1 MAHRESK
8 GSGADFISALCF
20 MIFGAALAVA
30 ALKMRVFNNS
40 LLISPGLFPLILG
53 GVFIVLG
60 IFLLRSAAKRGGRTQ
75 ASRIL
80 GTDNLR
86 AFAASPKVHK
96 GMTLLAFIVVYVMAL
111 GHIPFMWATA
121 AYLIVT
127 FTYLKAMK
135 LHWNLLL
142 AVASAWAISFAFSDL
157 FRIPMP

>member
-1 MAHRESK
+1 
-8 GSGADFISALCF
+8 
-20 MIFGAALAVA
+20 MIFGAAMAIA

-40 LLISPGLFPLILG
+40 LLVSPGLFPLILG
-53 GVFIVLG
+53 GVFVFLG
-60 IFLLRSAAKRGGRTQ
+60 FFLLRSAARRGGREQ

-80 GTDNLR
+80 GTENLR
-86 AFAASPKVHK
+86 EFTASPKVRK
-96 GMTLLAFIVVYVMAL
+96 GITLLLFIVLYVLAL
-111 GHIPFMWATA
+111 GHIPFVWASA

-142 AVASAWAISFAFSDL
+142 AVAAAWAISFAFSDL

>member
-1 MAHRESK
+1 MAHRATK

-53 GVFIVLG
+53 GVFLVLG
-60 IFLLRSAAKRGGRTQ
+60 FFLLRSAAKRGGRTQ

>member
-1 MAHRESK
+1 MAHRAYK

-20 MIFGAALAVA
+20 MVFGAAMAVA
-30 ALKMRVFNNS
+30 ALKMRVFNDS

-53 GVFIVLG
+53 SVFIVLG
-60 IFLLRSAAKRGGRTQ
+60 FFLLRSAARRGGREQ

-80 GTDNLR
+80 GTENLR
-86 AFAASPKVHK
+86 EFTASPKVRK
-96 GMTLLAFIVVYVMAL
+96 GITLLLFIVLYVLAL
-111 GHIPFMWATA
+111 GHIPFVWASA

-142 AVASAWAISFAFSDL
+142 AVAAAWAISFAFSDL

>member
-1 MAHRESK
+1 MAHRAYK

-20 MIFGAALAVA
+20 MVFGAALAVA

-40 LLISPGLFPLILG
+40 LLVSPGLFPLILG

-60 IFLLRSAAKRGGRTQ
+60 FFLLRSAAKRGGRGQ

-80 GTDNLR
+80 GTENLR
-86 AFAASPKVHK
+86 EFAASPRVHK

>member
-1 MAHRESK
+1 MAHRATK

-20 MIFGAALAVA
+20 MVFGAAMAVA
-30 ALKMRVFNNS
+30 ALKMRVFNDS

-53 GVFIVLG
+53 SVFIVLG
-60 IFLLRSAAKRGGRTQ
+60 FFLLRSAARRGGRGD
-75 ASRIL
+75 AARIL
-80 GTDNLR
+80 GMENLR
-86 AFAASPKVHK
+86 GFAASPKVHK

>member
-1 MAHRESK
+1 MAHRATK

-20 MIFGAALAVA
+20 MIFGAAMAIA
-30 ALKMRVFNNS
+30 ALKMRVINNS
-40 LLISPGLFPLILG
+40 LLVSPGLFPLILG
-53 GVFIVLG
+53 GVFVFLRF
-60 IFLLRSAAKRGGRTQ
+60 FLLRSAARRGGREQ

-80 GTDNLR
+80 GTEHLR
-86 AFAASPKVHK
+86 EFTASPKVRK
-96 GMTLLAFIVVYVMAL
+96 GITLLLFIVLYVLAL
-111 GHIPFMWATA
+111 GHIPFVWASA

-142 AVASAWAISFAFSDL
+142 AVAAAWAISFAFSDL

>member
-1 MAHRESK
+1 MAHRATK

-40 LLISPGLFPLILG
+40 LLVSPGLFPLILG

-60 IFLLRSAAKRGGRTQ
+60 FFLLRSAAKRGGRGQ

-80 GTDNLR
+80 GMENLR
-86 AFAASPKVHK
+86 EFAASPRVHK

-111 GHIPFMWATA
+111 GHIPFIWATA